1 MDDRERME
9 SKKIHS
15 VTMSTTL
22 PNLSSEQNTEHFT
35 EINKNRAT
43 IENDISISEVTRK
56 DKYN

>member
-9 SKKIHS
+9 IKKMHS

-22 PNLSSEQNTEHFT
+22 PNLSSEQNTENFT
-35 EINKNRAT
+35 EISKNRAT
-43 IENDISISEVTRK
+43 IESDISITEVMRK